1 MDPSV
6 PPALARLVD
15 AGMALVR
22 RAPSAQ
28 ITIARLDGIVRPG
41 LLPSYGRRAIT
52 AEIERML
59 AETTEPL
66 SAKDVEKLLKA
77 EWGRPPGKVL
87 DELDLD
93 APLAV
98 RPHAQTH
105 RGVLDGA
112 PVAVKVARPRL
123 AAAVRN
129 DLTLLDALA
138 RPLSVAFPALD
149 AGAMLAEVRERV
161 LDELDLE
168 HEASVHRQVQ
178 RGLRRVQGVEVAPV
192 DTELTTHA
200 VHVSAFLE
208 GPTLASGAV
217 PDDPRAVARTLLT
230 VYLGAPRALGLV
242 LANPR
247 ASDVV
252 LRPGGGIGLI
262 GPGTARAAEPAR
274 LDASIAALEAVR
286 DGDDDAFA
294 AAVERLGLLPA
305 GAAGEARPHVDAI
318 LGPLIS
324 GPARVEDAALAGAG
338 ERALDRLDELMRLA
352 VRATP
357 DPADLWPARM
367 LGQLASLLAL
377 LEVEDEWLG
386 LAIAALRAGWPQQ

>member
-1 MDPSV
+1 
-6 PPALARLVD
+6 
-15 AGMALVR
+15 MALVR

-28 ITIARLDGIVRPG
+28 ITIARLDGIVRPD
-41 LLPSYGRRAIT
+41 LLPAYGRRAIT
-52 AEIERML
+52 AEIDGML
-59 AETTEPL
+59 AATAEALPG
-66 SAKDVEKLLKA
+66 KDVEKLLKG

-93 APLAV
+93 TPLAV
-98 RPHAQTH
+98 RPHAQAH
-105 RGVLDGA
+105 RGALDGE
-112 PVAVKVARPRL
+112 PVVVKVARPRL

-138 RPLSVAFPALD
+138 RPLSAAFPALD
-149 AGAMLAEVRERV
+149 TATMLAEVRERV

-178 RGLRRVQGVEVAPV
+178 RGLRRVEGVEVARV
-192 DTELTTHA
+192 HTELTTHA
-200 VHVSAFLE
+200 VAVSAFLE
-208 GPTLASGAV
+208 GPTLASGAR

-252 LRPGGGIGLI
+252 LSPGGGIGLI

-274 LDASIAALEAVR
+274 LDASIAALEALR
-286 DGDDDAFA
+286 DGDDAGFADA
-294 AAVERLGLLPA
+294 VGRLGLLPA
-305 GAAGEARPHVDAI
+305 DAVAGLRPHVDAI
-318 LGPLIS
+318 LGPLLLS
-324 GPARVEDAALAGAG
+324 GPARVDDDALAAAG
-338 ERALDRLDELMRLA
+338 ERALDRLAGLMELAARG
-352 VRATP
+352 TP
-357 DPADLWPARM
+357 DPADLWPGRM

-377 LEVEDEWLG
+377 LEIEEDWLA
-386 LAIAALRAGWPQQ
+386 LAIEALERGWTPAGAQQ